1 MYALTADRRDSR
13 SQTGT
18 LDMAGHR
25 DRLAAA
31 HPECYRPWQVSA
43 GDELQVLFA
52 RSEPTVE
59 AALSLAET
67 GRWHVGVGLGAL
79 DEPVPA
85 TVAEATGEALQSA
98 RVAVEAAKK
107 APSHAAIRSPRRAA
121 ASARDADALLALLA
135 SVRQRR
141 TPPAREATALADQGL
156 TQEQIARLL
165 EIDQSSVSRR
175 LRSALWH
182 QESDARRLLVELFAR
197 AHRLG
202 LDAGASDAQ
211 HPDPQYPADGGS
223 R

>member
-31 HPECYRPWQVSA
+31 HPECFRPWQLSA

-52 RSEPTVE
+52 HPEPTVE
-59 AALSLAET
+59 AALHLAET
-67 GRWHVGVGLGAL
+67 GRWHVGVGLGPL
-79 DEPVPA
+79 DEPVPD
-85 TVAEATGEALQSA
+85 TVAEATGDALERA
-98 RVAVEAAKK
+98 RAAVEAAKK

-121 ASARDADALLALLA
+121 GAARDADALLALLA
-135 SVRQRR
+135 SVRRRR
-141 TPPAREATALADQGL
+141 TAPAREATALADQGL
-156 TQEQIARLL
+156 TQEQIAQQL

-175 LRSALWH
+175 LGSALWH
-182 QESDARRLLVELFAR
+182 QESDTRRLLVELIER
-197 AHRLG
+197 AHRLS
-202 LDAGASDAQ
+202 LDPEHLDPRQGA
-211 HPDPQYPADGGS
+211 P